1 MRRQPMPAFVFVIP
15 QGAVTAVLVIMYL
28 LGYMD
33 YLEVL
38 LWSLVFVIVNS
49 VITWN
54 YYRQFGSNR

>member
-1 MRRQPMPAFVFVIP
+1 MPAFVFVIP